1 MQYNQNPDYN
11 PAASKASNFVNK
23 VIITVVLLIFILAF
37 SLYEGATLADTS
49 KGDLSIGQS
58 IIIVFVVTS
67 LLVGIVLYAIHLL
80 RKDDHYRNVIKP
92 QLLAQR
98 EKEERERQEKIQR
111 HNELIEVQRR
121 TQELLS
127 QNNKIQESQLDKQEE
142 QNQNL
147 QKVNDEM
154 IEGQRKTQ
162 ELLSQNNQIQE
173 TQLQKQ
179 EEQNQNLLM
188 ANDYLKETTELERS
202 NNSLLSKKN
211 ENDSQD
217 AETRKEL
224 VQMLQTPLD
233 TLDIKAVGKR
243 AQNKMSSDE
252 KQVNLYKRLVGYFN
266 ICLSEYFTQEQAT
279 TFAYNMNVIARCGSL
294 DEIQRIEIQCLAI
307 DDFFHIA
314 WNIGYILKQNNA
326 PYPKTKDYNTPN
338 RYCAHLCAAMF
349 DCKDTSI
356 STIYSNLHDYEKGKN
371 VMLLDRIDPLDF
383 PELDTKLQEI
393 GIILNY
399 KEK

>member
-1 MQYNQNPDYN
+1 MQNNQNPDYN

-67 LLVGIVLYAIHLL
+67 LLVGIILYAIHLL

-202 NNSLLSKKN
+202 NNSLLSQKN
-211 ENDSQD
+211 ENDAQD
-217 AETRKEL
+217 IETRKEL
-224 VQMLQTPLD
+224 AQKLQTSLD
-233 TLDIKAVGKR
+233 SIDIKAIGKR
-243 AQNKMSSDE
+243 VQNKISSTE
-252 KQVNLYKRLVGYFN
+252 QQINLYKRLVGYFN
-266 ICLSEYFTQEQAT
+266 ICLSDYFTQEQAT
-279 TFAYNMNVIARCGSL
+279 IYAANMKVISECDPLTDIQKIGVKGLSL
-294 DEIQRIEIQCLAI
+294 D
-307 DDFFHIA
+307 DYFHIA
-314 WNIGYILKQNNA
+314 WNIGYIMKQNNA
-326 PYPKTKDYNTPN
+326 PFPKTDNYKSLNK
-338 RYCAHLCAAMF
+338 YCAHLCAAMF
-349 DCKDTSI
+349 DCKETTI
-356 STIYSNLHDYEKGKN
+356 STIYYNLHDYEKGKN
-371 VMLLDRIDPLDF
+371 VKLLDCIDPLDN

-393 GIILNY
+393 SIILNY